1 MGENVYG
8 AARLRR
14 AAIHFVTGR
23 LVQALAR
30 AALILIIVRIL
41 PVEDYGAYMLIIGLA
56 ETVLLIASLGIVP
69 VGQRY
74 LPELVMTL
82 KPAKLKRFVLFLLV
96 AQTLVLIA
104 LSLAAWAGWS
114 GLAGFM
120 NLSPQQTTAT
130 YWAPVL
136 FLLVPCF
143 RLLCEIQEAMLEQGK
158 AQVARALMPVGRI
171 IGIGV
176 YMALDSTPGL
186 AELLLLDIVVTVV
199 CIVLAYFNIYSMLKE
214 LAHGTGDELNVRE
227 MLRFGWHMAGVNLL
241 GSTMQPG
248 IVRLVIANGLGV
260 IETGVYAF
268 LQSLERLVSRYLPG
282 TLLRGLVRPVLVSR
296 AQTENGVHTMR
307 AGASLLI
314 KANLLMVVPGCIIAA
329 LAGDAV
335 VAAASGGKFT
345 DAGFTLLMFLVVLL
359 VSSQRQ
365 VIEMVAQ
372 ITGQTAML
380 RATALLG
387 PITLAAVW
395 LVAPRGLNIIILTLA
410 IGSIIS
416 NVIRTAAVMRRTP
429 GFRVEWSGM
438 ARIVIAGALAVALG
452 WFMQTITG
460 QLSATVTGLVIFALL
475 TWISKPFLREEV
487 DLVQKGFGK
496 RLVKPLSMMARD

>member
-1 MGENVYG
+1 MGEKVYG

-14 AAIHFVTGR
+14 AAIYFVTGR
-23 LVQALAR
+23 AVQALAR

-56 ETVLLIASLGIVP
+56 EAVLLIASLGIVP

-74 LPELVMTL
+74 LPELVVRL
-82 KPAKLKRFVLFLLV
+82 KSAKLKRFVSFLLFL
-96 AQTLVLIA
+96 QTAVLIA
-104 LSLAAWAGWS
+104 VSLATWAGWTA
-114 GLAGFM
+114 LAGWM
-120 NLSPQQTTAT
+120 NLSPAQAAAT

-158 AQVARALMPVGRI
+158 AQVARALMPIGRI
-171 IGIGV
+171 LGIGAW
-176 YMALDSTPGL
+176 MAFGTTPGL
-186 AELLLLDIVVTVV
+186 AELLLLDVVVTLV
-199 CIVLAYFNIYSMLKE
+199 CILLACFNIFSTLGE
-214 LAHGTGDELNVRE
+214 LAQGTDDHLNVRE

-241 GSTMQPG
+241 GSTTQPG

-260 IETGVYAF
+260 VETGVYAF
-268 LQSLERLVSRYLPG
+268 LQSLERLISRYLPG

-296 AQTENGVHTMR
+296 AQTVNGVDTMR
-307 AGASLLI
+307 AGSSLLI
-314 KANLLMVVPGCIIAA
+314 KANLLMVVPGCIVAA
-329 LAGDAV
+329 IAGDAV

-359 VSSQRQ
+359 VASQRQ

-395 LVAPRGLNIIILTLA
+395 LVAPQGLNIIILTLA
-410 IGSIIS
+410 IGSILS
-416 NVIRTAAVMRRTP
+416 NIIRTMAVIRHTP
-429 GFRVEWSGM
+429 GFRMEWSGM
-438 ARIVIAGALAVALG
+438 LRVVIAGGIAVAVG
-452 WFMQTITG
+452 WFVQTIAD
-460 QLSATVTGLVIFALL
+460 QLLATVTGLLIFAGLVWL
-475 TWISKPFLREEV
+475 MKPFLREEV
-487 DLVQKGFGK
+487 ELVQKGFGK
-496 RLVKPLSMMARD
+496 RLVKPLSMLARN

>member
-1 MGENVYG
+1 MGDNVYG

-23 LVQALAR
+23 VVQALAR
-30 AALILIIVRIL
+30 AALILVIVRIL

-56 ETVLLIASLGIVP
+56 EAVLLIASLGIVP

-74 LPELVMTL
+74 LPELVVRL
-82 KPAKLKRFVLFLLV
+82 KPAKVKRFVLFLV
-96 AQTLVLIA
+96 AAQTLVLIVLA
-104 LSLAAWAGWS
+104 VAAWAGWT
-114 GLAGFM
+114 GLATLM
-120 NLSPQQTTAT
+120 NLSPAQISAT

-136 FLLVPCF
+136 FLLIPCF
-143 RLLCEIQEAMLEQGK
+143 RLLCEIQEALLEQGR
-158 AQVARALMPVGRI
+158 AQIARSLMPIGRI

-176 YMALDSTPGL
+176 YMAFDSTPGL
-186 AELLLLDIVVTVV
+186 AELLLLDVIVTVG
-199 CIVLAYFNIYSMLKE
+199 CILLAYFNIFSTLGQ
-214 LAHGTGDELNVRE
+214 LAHGTEEDIPLRE

-248 IVRLVIANGLGV
+248 VVRLVIANGLGI

-296 AQTENGVHTMR
+296 AQTAGGIDTMR

-329 LAGDAV
+329 VAGDEV
-335 VAAASGGKFT
+335 VAAASGGKFP

-387 PITLAAVW
+387 PVTLAAVW
-395 LVAPRGLNIIILTLA
+395 LVAPQGLNIIILTLA
-410 IGSIIS
+410 IGAIVS
-416 NVIRTAAVMRRTP
+416 NLIRTSAVMRHTA

-438 ARIVIAGALAVALG
+438 VRIVAAGAIATLVGWLVLSVANGLIASVAGLAIFSVA
-452 WFMQTITG
+452 
-460 QLSATVTGLVIFALL
+460 IFLA
-475 TWISKPFLREEV
+475 KPFLREEV
-487 DLVQKGFGK
+487 TLVQKGFGK
-496 RLVKPLSMMARD
+496 RLVKPLSLLARD

>member
-1 MGENVYG
+1 MGEKVYG

-23 LVQALAR
+23 AVQALAR
-30 AALILIIVRIL
+30 AALILVIVRIL
-41 PVEDYGAYMLIIGLA
+41 PVADYGAYMLIIGLA
-56 ETVLLIASLGIVP
+56 EAVLLIASLGIVP

-74 LPELVMTL
+74 LPELVVRL
-82 KPAKLKRFVLFLLV
+82 KPAKVKRFVLFLLA
-96 AQTLVLIA
+96 AQTLVLIVLA
-104 LSLAAWAGWS
+104 LATWAGWS
-114 GLAGFM
+114 ALAKLM
-120 NLSPQQTTAT
+120 NLSATQTAAT

-136 FLLVPCF
+136 FLLIPCF
-143 RLLCEIQEAMLEQGK
+143 RLLSEIQEALLEQGR
-158 AQVARALMPVGRI
+158 AQIARALMPVGRI

-176 YMALDSTPGL
+176 YMAFDVTPGL
-186 AELLLLDIVVTVV
+186 AELLLLDIIVTIG
-199 CIVLAYFNIYSMLKE
+199 CILLAYFNIFSTLGQ
-214 LAHGTGDELNVRE
+214 LAQGTAEDLPVRD

-248 IVRLVIANGLGV
+248 VVRLVIANGLGV
-260 IETGVYAF
+260 VETGVYAF

-296 AQTENGVHTMR
+296 AHTEGGVTTMR

-314 KANLLMVVPGCIIAA
+314 KANLLMVVPGCLIAA
-329 LAGDAV
+329 VAGDEV

-345 DAGFTLLMFLVVLL
+345 DAGFTLLMFLIVLL

-380 RATALLG
+380 RATALIG
-387 PITLAAVW
+387 PVTLAAVW
-395 LVAPRGLNIIILTLA
+395 LVAPHGLNIIILTLA
-410 IGSIIS
+410 IGSILS
-416 NVIRTAAVMRRTP
+416 NLIRTSAVMRRTP

-438 ARIVIAGALAVALG
+438 VRIVVAGAGATLVGELALIFTHA
-452 WFMQTITG
+452 FMA
-460 QLSATVTGLVIFALL
+460 SAAGLVAFCVAIFLA
-475 TWISKPFLREEV
+475 KPFLREEV
-487 DLVQKGFGK
+487 TLVQKGFGK
-496 RLVKPLSMMARD
+496 RLVKPLSLLARD